1 MIRARTGAALL
12 IGLIAALLIA
22 TPAEAASTRAEYVA
36 QVDPICLTTGKRVVR
51 AVKGI
56 KVPREERLD
65 SLDDKQALRLFFGF
79 LAKVMGRANKEIGP
93 MIAQIAPVPP
103 PPGDERIV
111 ALWLQALG
119 DYKFFADRA
128 VRGSNH
134 GKLNKFFYYFGKAM
148 LVAEQ
153 ANNLVDDWGFRYCA
167 SSDDSDYSGSSVR
180 RPTRAAWLVPGDPL
194 VAATERVRDGLARR

>member
-1 MIRARTGAALL
+1 MIRARTSAALL

-22 TPAEAASTRAEYVA
+22 TPAQATSARAEYVA
-36 QVDPICLTTGKRVVR
+36 QVDPICLSATKQAAKGL
-51 AVKGI
+51 KGI
-56 KVPREERLD
+56 KAPREERLD
-65 SLDDKQALRLFFGF
+65 NLDDKQALRLFFGF
-79 LAKVMGRANKEIGP
+79 IAKALGRSNKAVGP
-93 MIAQIAPVPP
+93 AIAQIALVQPA
-103 PPGDERIV
+103 PGDERIA

-128 VRGSNH
+128 VTGSNH

-180 RPTRAAWLVPGDPL
+180 RRATAAWLAPGHRL
-194 VAATERVRDGLARR
+194 VAALHRDADQ